1 MTGSKHSVKPLAELS
16 TQLLPT
22 PHVVECIQTW
32 FAEDGLDRG
41 DVTSNSIVSPTDR
54 VVASI
59 VARETLIV
67 SGLEPLAR
75 AFDTPPLAGR
85 VVLHADVAEGALAKP
100 GTCIGR
106 LEGGRRSVLAA
117 ERTILN
123 LLGRLCG
130 VATMSARFVK
140 AIDEFPAVICD
151 TRKTTPGLRLWE
163 KYAVA
168 CGGVT
173 LHRLGLHDA
182 ALYKDNHLV
191 GIAAS
196 DLKEHLDKAIREA
209 RTTPDLSF
217 VEVEVDTLE
226 QLDAVLAIERGLVD
240 IVLLDN
246 MPSEQMAEAVQRRN
260 LSGSNILLE
269 ASGGIDLD
277 SASHAAASGVDR
289 IAVGAVTRH
298 ASMVDIGLDI
308 KVDS

>member
-1 MTGSKHSVKPLAELS
+1 MTGSKHSVKPLADHS
-16 TQLLPT
+16 IDLLPT
-22 PHVVECIQTW
+22 PHVVECIQAW
-32 FAEDGLDRG
+32 FAEDGINRG
-41 DVTSNSIVSPTDR
+41 DVTTNSIVSPADR

-59 VARETLIV
+59 VARDTFIV
-67 SGLEPLAR
+67 SGLEPLSR
-75 AFDTPPLAGR
+75 GFSTPPLAGR
-85 VVLHADVAEGALAKP
+85 LVVHQDVAEGSVVMP

-130 VATMSARFVK
+130 VAAMTARFVK
-140 AIDEFPAVICD
+140 AIDEYPAVICD

-168 CGGVT
+168 CGGGT

-191 GIAAS
+191 GIADS
-196 DLKEHLDKAIREA
+196 HLQARLDEAIREA
-209 RTTPDLSF
+209 RTTPGLTF
-217 VEVEVDTLE
+217 VEVEVDTLQ
-226 QLDAVLAIERGLVD
+226 QLDAVLSLEEGLVD
-240 IVLLDN
+240 IALLDN
-246 MPSEQMAEAVQRRN
+246 MASEQMAEAVQRRN
-260 LSGSNILLE
+260 LAGSRILLE

-289 IAVGAVTRH
+289 ISVGAVTRH
-298 ASMVDIGLDI
+298 ASMVDLGLDI
-308 KVDS
+308 QVDA

>member
-1 MTGSKHSVKPLAELS
+1 MKPLADLS
-16 TQLLPT
+16 QELLPT
-22 PHVVECIQTW
+22 DHVVECIQNW
-32 FAEDGLDRG
+32 FSEDGLNRG
-41 DVTSNSIVSPTDR
+41 DVTTNSIVSPTDR

-59 VARETLIV
+59 VARDTLIV

-75 AFDTPPLAGR
+75 GFSTPPLAGR
-85 VVLHADVAEGALAKP
+85 VTLHADVAEGSLATP

-123 LLGRLCG
+123 LLGRLSG
-130 VATMSARFVK
+130 VAVMTGKFVK
-140 AIDEFPAVICD
+140 AVEQWPAVVCD

-168 CGGVT
+168 CGGGT

-191 GIAAS
+191 GIPES
-196 DLKEHLDKAIREA
+196 DLASRLDQAIREA
-209 RTTPDLSF
+209 RVTPDLSF

-226 QLDAVLAIERGLVD
+226 QFDAVLSLEPGLVD

-246 MPSEQMAEAVQRRN
+246 MPGELMAEAVQRRD
-260 LSGSNILLE
+260 LSGSGILLE
-269 ASGGIDLD
+269 ASGGLDLET
-277 SASHAAASGVDR
+277 AAAAAASGVDR

-298 ASMVDIGLDI
+298 ALIVDVGLDI
-308 KVDS
+308 KVEA

>member
-1 MTGSKHSVKPLAELS
+1 MKPLVELS
-16 TQLLPT
+16 AELLPT
-22 PHVVECIQTW
+22 PHVVESIQGW
-32 FAEDGLDRG
+32 FSEDGINRG
-41 DVTSNSIVSPTDR
+41 DVTTNSIVSPTDR
-54 VVASI
+54 VIASI
-59 VARETLIV
+59 VARDTLIV

-75 AFDTPPLAGR
+75 GLSTPPLAGR
-85 VVLHADVAEGALAKP
+85 VMLHADVAEGALATP

-123 LLGRLCG
+123 LLGRLSG
-130 VATMSARFVK
+130 VAVMTGRFVK
-140 AIDEFPAVICD
+140 AVEQWPAVICD

-168 CGGVT
+168 CGGGT

-191 GIAAS
+191 GIADS
-196 DLKEHLDKAIREA
+196 ELQSRLGEAIRDA
-209 RTTPDLSF
+209 RATPDLSF

-226 QLDAVLAIERGLVD
+226 QFDAVLSLEPGLVD

-246 MPSEQMAEAVQRRN
+246 MPSEQMSEAVQRRD
-260 LSGSNILLE
+260 LSGSGILLE
-269 ASGGIDLD
+269 ASGGLNLD
-277 SASHAAASGVDR
+277 TAANAAASGVDR

-298 ASMVDIGLDI
+298 AMIADVGLDI
-308 KVDS
+308 QVEA